1 MKKLLPLCLL
11 ALLACARPIAPT
23 GGPRDA
29 QPPGLLPEKST
40 PNRST
45 FFAGDRIELTFDEW
59 VTLSDV
65 GKQVLISPP
74 LSGKKNLPDISLK
87 GKTVTIQFEK
97 DQVLRPKTTYTI
109 NMGQSVKDLHEGNPA
124 KDLIFVFSTGAYID
138 SLIASGTVVDAF
150 TLKPVEQVVAMLY
163 ENTADSAVLLER
175 PAYFARSDKS
185 GAFQLTNLKPGTYR
199 LVVVED
205 NIPNLRW
212 DGPSERIGF
221 MDTLLVVG
229 DPVGAPVSLQLFQQE
244 QVLRIQRR
252 DTSGFG
258 QVRLQF
264 TGPVQRIPISCS
276 NADITLLPEF
286 DADSITIWH
295 SGTAGEPWYLL
306 AGVDTIRVPTA
317 DAATFREKH
326 RLHWPKPPAPTR
338 TFGRQPAAAQTAA
351 LPTKSTPV
359 SQNAA
364 RPAKLLFN
372 APVVRLDTAR
382 WILLADTTPL
392 RSFDVQSDSLNPRR
406 LLLNTRWTSDTRH
419 DLYLLPGAVTDIWGT
434 SNADTLQASFNA
446 GSTKTLSALVVELT
460 GLNIGAS
467 YTLEVLDGE
476 QVVERRAFRAAGNTQ
491 KCTFTG
497 LPATAYTLRR
507 TDDLNGNGRWDP
519 GHYLEKRQPEPIRT
533 RPLEALQAGWE
544 VSVTW

>member
-1 MKKLLPLCLL
+1 MKKLLTLCLL

-29 QPPGLLPEKST
+29 QPPGLVPEKST

-59 VTLSDV
+59 ITLSDV

-74 LSGKKNLPDISLK
+74 LTGKKNLPDISLK

-97 DQVLRPKTTYTI
+97 DQVLRPNTTYTI

-124 KDLIFVFSTGAYID
+124 KDLIFTFSTGAYID
-138 SLIASGTVVDAF
+138 SLIASGTVADAF

-163 ENTADSAVLLER
+163 ENTADSAVMLER

-229 DPVGAPVSLQLFQQE
+229 DLVGTPVSIQLFQQE
-244 QVLRIQRR
+244 QALRIQRR
-252 DTSGFG
+252 DTSSFG
-258 QVRLQF
+258 QVGLQF
-264 TGPVQRIPISCS
+264 TGPAQRIPISS
-276 NADITLLPEF
+276 SDTGITLLTAF
-286 DADSITIWH
+286 DADSLTVWH
-295 SGTAGEPWYLL
+295 SGTASEPWYLL
-306 AGVDTIRVPTA
+306 VGTDSIRVPVA
-317 DAATFREKH
+317 DPTTFRAKH
-326 RLHWPKPPAPTR
+326 RLHWTKPPAPTR
-338 TFGRQPAAAQTAA
+338 TFGRQPAATQTEQR
-351 LPTKSTPV
+351 LTQSPPV
-359 SQNAA
+359 SQRSAQ
-364 RPAKLLFN
+364 PANLLFN
-372 APVVRLDTAR
+372 APVVRWDTAR
-382 WILLADTTPL
+382 WILLSDTIPL
-392 RSFDVQSDSLNPRR
+392 RSFDVQTDSLNPRR
-406 LLLNTRWTSDTRH
+406 LLVNTRWTSDTRH
-419 DLYLLPGAVTDIWGT
+419 DLYLLPGAVTDLWGI
-434 SNADTLQASFNA
+434 SNTDTLQASFNV
-446 GSTKTLSALVVELT
+446 GSTKTLSTLIVELT
-460 GLNIGAS
+460 GLNTGGS
-467 YTLEVLDGE
+467 YILEVLDGE
-476 QVVERRAFRAAGNTQ
+476 QVVERKAFRAAGNTQ
-491 KCTFTG
+491 KCTFAG